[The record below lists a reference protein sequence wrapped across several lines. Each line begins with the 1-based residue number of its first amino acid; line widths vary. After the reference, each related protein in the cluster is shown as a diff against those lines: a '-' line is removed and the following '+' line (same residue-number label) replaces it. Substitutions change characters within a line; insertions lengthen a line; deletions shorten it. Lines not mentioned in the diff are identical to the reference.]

1 MKKRLTKTEVEKLA
15 IRYARLFHG
24 PTVSGGPKTREYWR
38 AMFLFGCLAI
48 CAVIGVFVT
57 ALWPEYTLIPGLAAL
72 CLEGWALLLWVRTY
86 EPQFREHVL
95 RKEGVLRF
103 SDAFEQS
110 RMGDYKSTWLA
121 ANIPVDSGSYLE
133 IAENLQKVRA
143 LSGSSRQSTRSR
155 AERFIDYLL
164 ALKFAR
170 SIFTVGF
177 AALALKIV
185 DYVPLMKDKLVNV
198 MPAFLP
204 KMGFA
209 LFFLFFALLIGA
221 LLVTWVCAILKRFL
235 EVRYQRCSAESLD
248 LFMQALLDRASL
260 TVYDSRMTDATAVVG
275 KNVLDLKSKRRRQS

>member
-103 SDAFEQS
+103 SDAQDGRLQVHLACCKYPGRLGFLPGNCREPS
-110 RMGDYKSTWLA
+110 KGKGVEWKLA
-121 ANIPVDSGSYLE
+121 AVDSIKG
-133 IAENLQKVRA
+133 
-143 LSGSSRQSTRSR
+143 
-155 AERFIDYLL
+155 
-164 ALKFAR
+164 
-170 SIFTVGF
+170 
-177 AALALKIV
+177 
-185 DYVPLMKDKLVNV
+185 
-198 MPAFLP
+198 
-204 KMGFA
+204 
-209 LFFLFFALLIGA
+209 
-221 LLVTWVCAILKRFL
+221 
-235 EVRYQRCSAESLD
+235 
-248 LFMQALLDRASL
+248 
-260 TVYDSRMTDATAVVG
+260 
-275 KNVLDLKSKRRRQS
+275 